1 MKLTWV
7 KFHLDFFDDPRVK
20 VIETM
25 PESNT
30 MIAIWFKLVALV
42 GGQNTGGRFVL
53 RTGRKESEMP
63 LNEEIIAGIVNESLT
78 TVRLALRTY
87 EQLGMIEAV
96 DDVYVI
102 SDWNRIVD
110 EERLRR
116 LEARREAKRLE
127 AGQPKKSRELVVHE
141 YVAAHPDASQVQIAR
156 ETGVPRSSV
165 QRYLKTCR
173 ALPDGGNAQ
182 TGVPTPAQ
190 KGAHLGAQMGC
201 PPLPMGTRTGTPVGT
216 PETLGN
222 TGLREGAQNP
232 GKDEELDID
241 IDNTSTA
248 TAGDK
253 KNGHPSKRAVRPSLE
268 EVTAF
273 IHAERLPID
282 PQRFFDWFERHGW
295 ATKTGKP
302 LDDWQRM
309 ARTWAKHELP
319 APSMA
324 PAPDLGREVPTVEQI
339 MKDNKVDR
347 SVAQDM
353 LDAGLY

>member
-78 TVRLALRTY
+78 TVRLALHTY
-87 EQLGMIEAV
+87 ERLGMIEAV
-96 DDVYVI
+96 DGVYVI
-102 SDWNRIVD
+102 SDWDRIVD

-127 AGQPKKSRELVVHE
+127 AAQPKKSLEQVVHE
-141 YVAAHPDASQVQIAR
+141 YFAAHPDASQVQIAR

-165 QRYLKTCR
+165 QRYLKTYR
-173 ALPDGGNAQ
+173 GLPAQGNAQ
-182 TGVPTPAQ
+182 AGVPTPAQ

-201 PPLPMGTRTGTPVGT
+201 PPLPMGTQPGTPVGT
-216 PETLGN
+216 PEPLEN
-222 TGLREGAQNP
+222 TGLREGAQNS

-241 IDNTSTA
+241 IDNSS
-248 TAGDK
+248 TAGD
-253 KNGHPSKRAVRPSLE
+253 
-268 EVTAF
+268 
-273 IHAERLPID
+273 
-282 PQRFFDWFERHGW
+282 
-295 ATKTGKP
+295 
-302 LDDWQRM
+302 
-309 ARTWAKHELP
+309 
-319 APSMA
+319 
-324 PAPDLGREVPTVEQI
+324 
-339 MKDNKVDR
+339 
-347 SVAQDM
+347 
-353 LDAGLY
+353 

>member
-30 MIAIWFKLVALV
+30 MIAIWFKLGALV

-96 DDVYVI
+96 DGVYVI
-102 SDWNRIVD
+102 SDWDRIVD

-127 AGQPKKSRELVVHE
+127 AAQPKKSREQVVHE

-182 TGVPTPAQ
+182 TGVPTPAHGHPDGHPCGHPGNPW
-190 KGAHLGAQMGC
+190 KHWPPGGC
-201 PPLPMGTRTGTPVGT
+201 PKSR
-216 PETLGN
+216 
-222 TGLREGAQNP
+222 
-232 GKDEELDID
+232 
-241 IDNTSTA
+241 
-248 TAGDK
+248 
-253 KNGHPSKRAVRPSLE
+253 
-268 EVTAF
+268 
-273 IHAERLPID
+273 
-282 PQRFFDWFERHGW
+282 
-295 ATKTGKP
+295 
-302 LDDWQRM
+302 
-309 ARTWAKHELP
+309 
-319 APSMA
+319 
-324 PAPDLGREVPTVEQI
+324 
-339 MKDNKVDR
+339 
-347 SVAQDM
+347 
-353 LDAGLY
+353 

>member
-96 DDVYVI
+96 DGVYVI
-102 SDWNRIVD
+102 SDWDRIVD

-127 AGQPKKSRELVVHE
+127 AAQPKKSREQVVHE

-190 KGAHLGAQMGC
+190 KGAHLGAQ
-201 PPLPMGTRTGTPVGT
+201 
-216 PETLGN
+216 
-222 TGLREGAQNP
+222 NP

-241 IDNTSTA
+241 IDNTSTS
-248 TAGDK
+248 TTGDE

-302 LDDWQRM
+302 LDDWRRM

>member
-53 RTGRKESEMP
+53 RTGRKEAEMP

-96 DDVYVI
+96 DGVYVI
-102 SDWNRIVD
+102 ADWDRIVD

-127 AGQPKKSRELVVHE
+127 AAQPKKSREQVVHE

-165 QRYLKTCR
+165 QRYLKTYR
-173 ALPDGGNAQ
+173 ALPDGGDAQ
-182 TGVPTPAQ
+182 AGVPTPAQ

-201 PPLPMGTRTGTPVGT
+201 PPLPMGTRTGTPMGT
-216 PETLGN
+216 PETLEN
-222 TGLREGAQNP
+222 TGFREGAQNP

-241 IDNTSTA
+241 IDNTSTS
-248 TAGDK
+248 TAGDE
-253 KNGHPSKRAVRPSLE
+253 KNGHPSKRAGRPTLE

-302 LDDWQRM
+302 LDDWRLM

-319 APSMA
+319 SPSAPT
-324 PAPDLGREVPTVEQI
+324 PAQAGGAVPTVEQI
-339 MKDNKVDR
+339 MRDNKVDR